1 MSDTAMIE
9 VQRLSG
15 ELAKL
20 IANLSPWISTDE
32 MCQRYNCTP
41 KTLNKQV
48 AQGL

>member
-32 MCQRYNCTP
+32 
-41 KTLNKQV
+41 QV